1 MLLKPEIKNEMIK
14 QLNTGNSINAISRFL
29 NLSKSTIYHYYKKI
43 KGRKFKLAVVPAD
56 DKVLG
61 EFLGAFAGDGGMF
74 YDKKYWHYT
83 ISIYLHKTDDKLY
96 SLYLKELIEKNFN
109 KKVRVYIHAG
119 SALRLTF
126 RSKTIYKL
134 IEDYLVTS
142 GNKTLNI
149 SIKKPI
155 SELSD
160 DFLIYFIR
168 GLIDTDGHVDKY
180 GKVILA
186 LISQNMIEQVA
197 IILKKLGIDSKI
209 SLRKVRPNEHQL
221 YAIRILK
228 KDAGRY
234 LSLIGFSNKYKEIRI
249 CASRDSKSRF

>member
-14 QLNTGNSINAISRFL
+14 QLNNGNSINTISRAL
-29 NLSKSTIYHYYKKI
+29 KLSKSTIYHYYKKV
-43 KGRKFKLAVVPAD
+43 KGRKFKLVSIPAD

-83 ISIYLHKTDDKLY
+83 VSIYLHKTDDKLY

-119 SALRLTF
+119 SSLRLTF
-126 RSKTIYKL
+126 RSKVIFKL
-134 IEDYLVTS
+134 IEEYLVTS

-168 GLIDTDGHVDKY
+168 GLIDTDGSVDKY
-180 GKVILA
+180 GRIILA

-197 IILKKLGIDSKI
+197 IILKKFGIDSKI
-209 SLRKVRPNEHQL
+209 SLRKVRTNEHPL
-221 YAIRILK
+221 YAITILK
-228 KDAGRY
+228 KDAERY
-234 LSLIGFSNKYKEIRI
+234 LSLIGFSNKYKEIRK